1 LTHRDLCD
9 ARGPALEARP
19 RRGVATVQRHASH
32 TSGVAGHPSRRVL
45 VVAPQPFYEDRGT
58 PIALRQ
64 FLHAM
69 GELGRSVD
77 LVTYPIGADIAIP
90 GLRIFRSGNPFG
102 FRSVPIGLSLRKVI
116 LDLPLIA
123 TLHRRL
129 SCERYECI
137 HAVEEAAFP
146 AAVLARRHGIPLL
159 YDMQSSLA
167 EQLTR
172 LAPLAAPPA
181 RAALDA
187 MERWLLRRSSLVVTS
202 AGLADRVRLIVPH
215 TPVREWHF
223 PSAPVDSSPADVR
236 SLRERL
242 GLSRPGPVVLYSGT
256 FESYQGLPELIAA
269 IPLVRDRVP
278 DATFVFV
285 GADKANGLF
294 AQGAA
299 PALIASGALRVIDRQ
314 PRAEMAAFLALAD
327 VLVSPRAYGGNLPL
341 KIFDYLAA
349 GRPIVATDIPTHR
362 TVLAE
367 DRAVLVAP
375 RTESI
380 AEGIIAVLDDPAR
393 GERLAAA
400 ARNYARTHFGW
411 SRFVDS
417 VESLYAE
424 VARHAS
430 VTRG

>member
-1 LTHRDLCD
+1 VTLRDSRD
-9 ARGPALEARP
+9 PSGPALEVLPCRDVAAGQRDAVHTRGVLDGAP
-19 RRGVATVQRHASH
+19 RRI
-32 TSGVAGHPSRRVL
+32 L

-58 PIALRQ
+58 PIALLQ
-64 FLHAM
+64 VLQAL

-77 LVTYPIGADIAIP
+77 LVTFPVGADIAIP
-90 GLRIFRSGNPFG
+90 GLRIFRSGNPLG
-102 FRSVPIGLSLRKVI
+102 FNSVPVGLSLRKVI
-116 LDLPLIA
+116 LDLPLTIA
-123 TLHRRL
+123 LERRL
-129 SCERYECI
+129 ARERYDCV
-137 HAVEEAAFP
+137 HAVEESAFP
-146 AAVLARRHGIPLL
+146 AAILARRYRVPLL

-172 LAPLAAPPA
+172 LAPLAVPPA
-181 RAALDA
+181 RAALSA

-202 AGLADRVRLIVPH
+202 AGLAERVRRTVPG

-223 PSAPVDSSPADVR
+223 PSAPADSSPADVR
-236 SLRERL
+236 RLRERL
-242 GLSRPGPVVLYSGT
+242 GLLRPGPVVLYSGT

-269 IPLVRDRVP
+269 IPLVRARVP

-294 AQGAA
+294 TQGAA
-299 PALIASGALRVIDRQ
+299 PSLIASGALRVIDRQ

-375 RTESI
+375 RTDSI
-380 AEGIIAVLDDPAR
+380 AEGIAAVLDDPAR
-393 GERLAAA
+393 AERLAAA

-424 VARHAS
+424 VVRHAS
-430 VTRG
+430 VAPG